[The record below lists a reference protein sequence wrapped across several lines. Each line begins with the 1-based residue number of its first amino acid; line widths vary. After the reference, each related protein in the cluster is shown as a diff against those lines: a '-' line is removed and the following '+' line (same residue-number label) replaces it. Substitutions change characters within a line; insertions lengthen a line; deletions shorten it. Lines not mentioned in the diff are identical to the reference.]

1 MVFDN
6 CRVNWDLLLLQLLLS
21 AVLTADLLC
30 VEIYVFNVRF
40 CWDFVDGLYAEI
52 YGYKVWFVGILLSD
66 CVLKFMDSMCVFGW
80 NFVEGLCVYVL
91 ISMCVLVLEL
101 MCLSAGIHVVM
112 C

>member
-30 VEIYVFNVRF
+30 VEIMISM
-40 CWDFVDGLYAEI
+40 CDFVGNFVDRVYTEI
-52 YGYKVWFVGILLSD
+52 CGYNVWFVGILLND
-66 CVLKFMDSMCVFGW
+66 CVLKFMNSMCVFGW